1 MKTNR
6 LFILFTLVST
16 LAFAQDISIEKLQ
29 KHIGFLASDSLHGR
43 GTGTPDEQKAAAY
56 IASAFRDLGLGYLPG
71 QKEYVIP
78 FSFRKTKDPHGNE
91 TDTTAPRTQSMNV
104 AGLINCNK
112 PYTICIGAHFDHLG
126 LGHDKNSLDAN
137 PEGKIHNGADDN
149 ASGVAGIL
157 ELARY
162 YSGARKNKLRYNLAF
177 VCFSGEELGLIG
189 SKKFVEANVL
199 DTASIQLMI
208 NLDMVGRLNDST
220 QKVMVYGTGTSLP
233 LHRIADEANQH
244 LVLVKDS
251 SGMGPSDH
259 TSFYLKRV
267 PVLHFFT
274 GQHKDYHKPDDDAA
288 KINYPGEKKVLEYI
302 AGVIDR
308 VNEEPKMAFLKT
320 RDAQSG
326 QKVSF
331 KVTLGIMPDYSF
343 EGKGIKVDG
352 VTEGKPA
359 FRAGVLQ
366 GDIILQLGEI
376 STADMSSYMK
386 ALGTFQKGSATRVK
400 VSRKGEEKWLEVT
413 F

>member
-1 MKTNR
+1 MKTHR
-6 LFILFTLVST
+6 LFFLFTFVS
-16 LAFAQDISIEKLQ
+16 AFAVAQDISIEKLQ

-43 GTGTPDEQKAAAY
+43 GTGTADEKKAADY
-56 IASAFRDLGLGYLPG
+56 IANAFREIGLDYLPG
-71 QKEYVIP
+71 QKDYVIP
-78 FSFRKTKDPHGNE
+78 FTFRKSKDPHGNE
-91 TDTTAPRTQSMNV
+91 TDTSAPRTSSMNV
-104 AGLINCNK
+104 AAFINCNK
-112 PYTICIGAHFDHLG
+112 PYTICMGAHFDHLG

-137 PEGKIHNGADDN
+137 PDGKIHNGADDN
-149 ASGVAGIL
+149 ASGVAGVL

-162 YSGARKNKLRYNLAF
+162 FSAKKQSMKYNLAF

-189 SKKFVEANVL
+189 SKKFVEANLL
-199 DTASIQLMI
+199 DTSYMQLMI

-220 QKVMVYGTGTSLP
+220 QKVMVYGTGTSAP
-233 LHRIADEANQH
+233 LNQIADKANKD

-259 TSFYLKRV
+259 TSFYLRRV

-274 GQHKDYHKPDDDAA
+274 GQHKDYHKPEDDVQ

-302 AGVIDR
+302 ARVVEQ

-320 RDAQSG
+320 RDAQTG

-359 FRAGVLQ
+359 SRAGVMQ

-376 STADMSSYMK
+376 STADLTSYMK
-386 ALGTFQKGSATRVK
+386 ALGSFQKGSSTRVK
-400 VSRKGEEKWLEVT
+400 VSRKGEEKWLDVI